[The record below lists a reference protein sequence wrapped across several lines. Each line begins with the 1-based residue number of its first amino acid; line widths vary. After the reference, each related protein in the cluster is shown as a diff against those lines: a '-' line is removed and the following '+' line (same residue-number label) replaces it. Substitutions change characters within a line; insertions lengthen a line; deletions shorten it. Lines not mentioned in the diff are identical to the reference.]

1 MTSAAKRKGSGFE
14 REVVEFLKAAGL
26 PAKRVPLSGAMAEYK
41 GDVMMGGYVI
51 ECKRRKAGFR
61 TLYGWLGDND
71 FLVFRDD
78 KCEPLIVTRLDNF
91 VAFADIGLW
100 GLRKS
105 GEK

>member
-14 REVVEFLKAAGL
+14 REVVEALKAAGL
-26 PAKRVPLSGAMAEYK
+26 SAWRVPLSGAMAEYK
-41 GDVMMGGYVI
+41 GDVIVEIDSLGYEFRI
-51 ECKRRKAGFR
+51 ECKRRKAGFK

-78 KCEPLIVTRLDNF
+78 KCEPLLVMRLRH
-91 VAFADIGLW
+91 FATIA
-100 GLRKS
+100 S

>member
-14 REVVEFLKAAGL
+14 REVVDLLRFHDLE
-26 PAKRVPLSGAMAEYK
+26 AKKVPLSGALADYK
-41 GDVMMGGYVI
+41 GDVTLRIGDVTYTI

-61 TLYGWLGDND
+61 TLYGWLGNND

-78 KCEPLIVTRLDNF
+78 KCEPLLVMSLLK
-91 VAFADIGLW
+91 FATLMG
-100 GLRKS
+100 